1 MNYSKYMCV
10 NIDNYIQAF
19 IIKMKNLTIEQ
30 FKSLKILIESVAKA
44 RRFRLFS
51 DIEWKIIRKA
61 LLTIQLEKN

>member
-1 MNYSKYMCV
+1 
-10 NIDNYIQAF
+10 
-19 IIKMKNLTIEQ
+19 MKNLTIEQ

-51 DIEWKIIRKA
+51 DIEWKIIKKA